1 MNDLFTS
8 TQTVT
13 AYRLSLKF
21 FDRARR
27 AYLRTPIPDFI
38 KSNRTHAWI
47 NAFDP
52 AALELRSHA
61 DYLANPDQYAR
72 EQGYITP
79 ADMAVGR
86 AAELAFQ
93 RPETLTVEVTQ

>member
-1 MNDLFTS
+1 MSDLFTS
-8 TQTVT
+8 TREVT
-13 AYRLSLKF
+13 TYRLSLKF
-21 FDRARR
+21 LDRARR
-27 AYLRTPIPDFI
+27 AYLGAPIPNPI

-47 NAFDP
+47 DAFDP

-79 ADMAVGR
+79 ADMTVGR

>member
-21 FDRARR
+21 LDRARR
-27 AYLRTPIPDFI
+27 AYLSTPIPEFI

-47 NAFDP
+47 DAADP
-52 AALELRSHA
+52 ATGELRSHA
-61 DYLANPDQYAR
+61 DYLANPDQFAR
-72 EQGYITP
+72 EQGYIKP
-79 ADMAVGR
+79 ADMTVGR

-93 RPETLTVEVTQ
+93 RPETITVEVAL